1 MEQAGPRGAHGS
13 PGARAGAPD
22 TGAAAFR
29 IPAQPRPG
37 EPSGPREAAAPVLS
51 TGTAEPVR
59 STGAVEPPRSMEE
72 VESIR
77 SRGAVAVASG
87 TGPPGTVGDD
97 AGAGPHTAPVASA
110 RGEHTHGEAPVP
122 CPRGADS
129 PPAVPAQGG
138 RPGTRQR
145 DTRPSDPDGRRSAG
159 RTETARLAA
168 PDDASRAGAP
178 ARPVVQRASVRGQ
191 ILDALRTAL
200 VAGELAPGEVYSAPA
215 LGERFGVSATP
226 VREAM
231 QQLALEGAVEVVPNR
246 GFRVIERGTRE
257 LAELAEIRGLI
268 EVPVMLRLARTVP
281 AARWAELRPLAEA
294 TVRAA
299 SSGCRATYAETDR
312 SFHRAVLSLAGN
324 AQLVRIADDLH
335 RRAQWP
341 LVGGPV
347 SRGRADLVADAA
359 EHTALL
365 DALIAGDLGVVQALV
380 REHFTGAS

>member
-1 MEQAGPRGAHGS
+1 MEQAGPRSAHGS
-13 PGARAGAPD
+13 EGAGVPE
-22 TGAAAFR
+22 TEAAAFR
-29 IPAQPRPG
+29 IPAQSRPAERSRPPRG
-37 EPSGPREAAAPVLS
+37 VPSGDA
-51 TGTAEPVR
+51 
-59 STGAVEPPRSMEE
+59 
-72 VESIR
+72 
-77 SRGAVAVASG
+77 G
-87 TGPPGTVGDD
+87 TGPD
-97 AGAGPHTAPVASA
+97 GADASA

-122 CPRGADS
+122 RPRGAGS
-129 PPAVPAQGG
+129 PSVVPAQGA
-138 RPGTRQR
+138 RPGTR
-145 DTRPSDPDGRRSAG
+145 DAGTRAPDPDEHRSAG
-159 RTETARLAA
+159 RADAFRTGA
-168 PDDASRAGAP
+168 PADDSTAGAR

-191 ILDALRTAL
+191 VLDALRTAL

-215 LGERFGVSATP
+215 LGDRFGVSATP

-312 SFHRAVLSLAGN
+312 TFHRAVLALAGN

-365 DALIAGDLGVVQALV
+365 DALIAGDLAVVQALV

>member
-1 MEQAGPRGAHGS
+1 MNPGNVRPAPADETRPAGRPENTGPADRAR
-13 PGARAGAPD
+13 PGADAG
-22 TGAAAFR
+22 GAR
-29 IPAQPRPG
+29 PAHTEETRPAVR
-37 EPSGPREAAAPVLS
+37 EPNARPTHAEEARPA
-51 TGTAEPVR
+51 VR
-59 STGAVEPPRSMEE
+59 S
-72 VESIR
+72 
-77 SRGAVAVASG
+77 
-87 TGPPGTVGDD
+87 
-97 AGAGPHTAPVASA
+97 
-110 RGEHTHGEAPVP
+110 EA
-122 CPRGADS
+122 
-129 PPAVPAQGG
+129 
-138 RPGTRQR
+138 
-145 DTRPSDPDGRRSAG
+145 
-159 RTETARLAA
+159 
-168 PDDASRAGAP
+168 

-191 ILDALRTAL
+191 IVDALRTAL

-299 SSGCRATYAETDR
+299 SSGCRATYAESDR
-312 SFHRAVLSLAGN
+312 SFHRAVLALAGN

-365 DALIAGDLGVVQALV
+365 EALIAEDLAVVQALV